1 MFSIKNKTMRRI
13 SLNIPP
19 GNKKEKAIEA
29 ISVLNILFLFCT
41 LYAAMHGPWAVHR
54 NTSVCRFLCK

>member
-1 MFSIKNKTMRRI
+1 MRRI

-29 ISVLNILFLFCT
+29 ISVLNVLFLFCT

-54 NTSVCRFLCK
+54 ITSVCRFLCK